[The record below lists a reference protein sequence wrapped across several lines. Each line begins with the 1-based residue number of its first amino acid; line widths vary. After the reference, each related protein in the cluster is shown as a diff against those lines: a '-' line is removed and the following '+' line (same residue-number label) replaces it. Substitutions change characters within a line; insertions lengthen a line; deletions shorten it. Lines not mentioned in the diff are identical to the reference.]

1 MNVTIKPSKLIGRVN
16 APSSK
21 SFSHRMLIAAA
32 LAGGVSEISNIS
44 SSEDIDAT
52 VSALTALGAKI
63 FREGTVYTVIGI
75 KNPAASA
82 VIDCRESGS
91 TMRFIIPIAAAL
103 GCSCEFHGSGKLPE
117 RPITP
122 YIREL
127 GKNGTVITK
136 TDGVMPFTM
145 NGKLKGGEYVLEG
158 DVSSQFITGLL
169 FALPLCSENSVIR
182 LASKLESK
190 PYADMTIDALSRF
203 GISIDE
209 SEDGDGLP
217 LYRIRGGQ
225 KYRSADV
232 SVEGDY
238 SQAAFYFAANALG
251 SEIEVDNLNEDSVQ
265 GDKKILEIVRN
276 MGYNKLNSHANS
288 TNSANAVNVANAVTK
303 KLSAFSVDVSDIPDL
318 VPILTVLGCFADGVC
333 RITGAKR
340 LKIKESNR
348 LEAIAAAL
356 GNIGGKVTVHDD
368 SLEIEPVE
376 RFRGGTID
384 GCNDHR
390 IVMASAIA
398 STMANGVITI
408 TDAEAVA
415 KSYPDF
421 WRDFASLGGNAELE
435 RN

>member
-1 MNVTIKPSKLIGRVN
+1 MKVTIKPSKLIGRVS

-44 SSEDIDAT
+44 ASEDIDAT
-52 VSALTALGAKI
+52 VSALNALGAKI
-63 FREGTVYTVIGI
+63 FREGTDYTVIGI

-82 VIDCRESGS
+82 IIDCRESGS

-103 GCSCEFHGSGKLPE
+103 GCSCEFRGSGKLPE

-127 GKNGTVITK
+127 GKNGTVIAK

-145 NGKLKGGEYVLEG
+145 NGKLRGGEYVLEG

-182 LASKLESK
+182 LVSRLESK
-190 PYADMTIDALSRF
+190 PYADMTIAALARF
-203 GISIDE
+203 GITIDE

-217 LYRIRGGQ
+217 VYRIRGGQ
-225 KYRSADV
+225 KYRCADV

-251 SEIEVDNLNEDSVQ
+251 SEIKIDNLNEDSVQ

-276 MGYNKLNSHANS
+276 MGYNKLNGHE
-288 TNSANAVNVANAVTK
+288 NSANGANAVTG
-303 KLSAFSVDVSDIPDL
+303 KLTAFSVDVSDIPDL

-356 GNIGGKVTVHDD
+356 GNIGGKVTVHED
-368 SLEIEPVE
+368 SLEIEPIK
-376 RFRGGTID
+376 RFHSGTID

-398 STMANGVITI
+398 STMADGVITI

-421 WRDFASLGGNAELE
+421 WRDFESLGGNAELE

>member
-1 MNVTIKPSKLIGRVN
+1 MNVRIKPSKLIGRVN

-44 SSEDIDAT
+44 ASEDIDAT
-52 VSALTALGAKI
+52 VGALAALGAKI
-63 FREGTVYTVIGI
+63 FREGNTYTVMGI
-75 KNPAASA
+75 KTPAASA

-103 GCSCEFHGSGKLPE
+103 GCSCEFRGKGKLPE

-127 GKNGTVITK
+127 GKNGAVITK
-136 TDGVMPFTM
+136 TEGVMPFVM
-145 NGKLKGGEYVLEG
+145 NGTLKGGNYVLEG
-158 DVSSQFITGLL
+158 DISSQFITGLL
-169 FALPLCSENSVIR
+169 FALPLCSGNSVIR

-190 PYADMTIDALSRF
+190 PYADMTVEALSRF
-203 GISIDE
+203 GITIDE
-209 SEDGDGLP
+209 SEDKDGLP
-217 LYRIRGGQ
+217 VYRIRGGQ

-251 SEIEVDNLNEDSVQ
+251 SEIKVDNLSEKSVQ
-265 GDKKILEIVRN
+265 GDKKILEII
-276 MGYNKLNSHANS
+276 GGISYNKINDSGLRRLPVF
-288 TNSANAVNVANAVTK
+288 SA
-303 KLSAFSVDVSDIPDL
+303 DVSDIPDL
-318 VPILTVLGCFADGVC
+318 VPILAVLGCFTDGVS

-348 LEAIAAAL
+348 LEAIASAL
-356 GNIGGKVTVHDD
+356 ENIGGKITVGDD
-368 SLEIEPVE
+368 SLEIEPVDG
-376 RFRGGTID
+376 FHSGVID

-398 STMANGVITI
+398 STMADGEITI
-408 TDAEAVA
+408 TGAEAVA

-421 WRDFASLGGNAELE
+421 WTDFASLGGNIEFE
-435 RN
+435 RI

>member
-1 MNVTIKPSKLIGRVN
+1 MNVRIKPSKLIGRVN

-44 SSEDIDAT
+44 ASEDIDAT
-52 VSALTALGAKI
+52 VGALTALGAKI
-63 FREGTVYTVIGI
+63 FREGNTYTVIGI
-75 KNPAASA
+75 KTPAASA

-103 GCSCEFHGSGKLPE
+103 GCSCEFHGRGKLPE

-127 GKNGTVITK
+127 GKNGAVITR
-136 TDGVMPFTM
+136 TEGVMPFTM
-145 NGKLKGGEYVLEG
+145 NGTLKGGDYLLEG
-158 DVSSQFITGLL
+158 DISSQFISGLL
-169 FALPLCSENSVIR
+169 FALPLCSGNSVIR
-182 LASKLESK
+182 LASRLESK
-190 PYADMTIDALSRF
+190 PYADMTVEALSRF
-203 GISIDE
+203 GVTVDE
-209 SEDGDGLP
+209 SEDRDGLP
-217 LYRIRGGQ
+217 VYRIRGGQ
-225 KYRSADV
+225 KYRSADA

-251 SEIEVDNLNEDSVQ
+251 SEIKVDNLSENSVQ
-265 GDKKILEIVRN
+265 GDKKILEII
-276 MGYNKLNSHANS
+276 GGISYNKINDSGLR
-288 TNSANAVNVANAVTK
+288 
-303 KLSAFSVDVSDIPDL
+303 KLPAFSVDVSDIPDL
-318 VPILTVLGCFADGVC
+318 VPILSVLGCFTNGVS

-340 LKIKESNR
+340 LKIKESDR

-356 GNIGGKVTVHDD
+356 GNIGGKITVKDD

-376 RFRGGTID
+376 SFHGGTID

-398 STMANGVITI
+398 STMADGEVTI
-408 TDAEAVA
+408 TDAEAVT

-421 WRDFASLGGNAELE
+421 WTDFAALGGEAEFE
-435 RN
+435 RI

>member
-1 MNVTIKPSKLIGRVN
+1 MNVKIKPSKLIGRVN

-44 SSEDIDAT
+44 RSEDIDAT
-52 VSALTALGAKI
+52 VDALTALGAKI
-63 FREGTVYTVIGI
+63 FREGKVYTVIGI
-75 KNPAASA
+75 KTPSASA

-117 RPITP
+117 RPVTP
-122 YIREL
+122 YIREM
-127 GKNGTVITK
+127 GKHGAVITK
-136 TDGVMPFTM
+136 TEGVMPFTM
-145 NGKLKGGEYVLEG
+145 NGKLRGGEYVLEG
-158 DVSSQFITGLL
+158 DISSQFITGLL

-190 PYADMTIDALSRF
+190 PYADMTVDALSRF
-203 GISIDE
+203 GISIEE
-209 SEDGDGLP
+209 SEDKDGLP

-232 SVEGDY
+232 TVEGDY

-251 SEIEVDNLNEDSVQ
+251 SEVKVDNLNENSVQ
-265 GDKKILEIVRN
+265 GDKKILEIIRD
-276 MGYNKLNSHANS
+276 MGYNKLNAQ
-288 TNSANAVNVANAVTK
+288 TTG
-303 KLSAFSVDVSDIPDL
+303 KLPAFSADVSDIPDL
-318 VPILTVLGCFADGVC
+318 VPILTVLGCFTDGVS

-356 GNIGGKVTVHDD
+356 GNIGGKVKVLDD

-398 STMANGVITI
+398 STMADGEITI
-408 TDAEAVA
+408 TDAEAVS

-421 WRDFASLGGNAELE
+421 WRDFVSLGGNAELE

>member
-1 MNVTIKPSKLIGRVN
+1 MNVRIKPSKLIGRVN

-44 SSEDIDAT
+44 ASEDIDAT
-52 VSALTALGAKI
+52 VGALAALGAKI
-63 FREGTVYTVIGI
+63 FREGNTYTVMGI
-75 KNPAASA
+75 KTPAASA

-103 GCSCEFHGSGKLPE
+103 GCSCEFRGKGKLPE

-127 GKNGTVITK
+127 GKNGAVITK
-136 TDGVMPFTM
+136 TEGVMPFVM
-145 NGKLKGGEYVLEG
+145 NGTLKGGDYVLEG
-158 DVSSQFITGLL
+158 DISSQFITGLL
-169 FALPLCSENSVIR
+169 FALPLCSGNSVIR

-190 PYADMTIDALSRF
+190 PYADMTVEALSRF
-203 GISIDE
+203 GITIDE
-209 SEDGDGLP
+209 SEDKDGLP
-217 LYRIRGGQ
+217 VYRIRGGQ

-251 SEIEVDNLNEDSVQ
+251 SEIKVDNLSEKSVQ
-265 GDKKILEIVRN
+265 GDKKILEII
-276 MGYNKLNSHANS
+276 GGISYNKINDSGLRR
-288 TNSANAVNVANAVTK
+288 
-303 KLSAFSVDVSDIPDL
+303 LPAFSADVSDIPDL
-318 VPILTVLGCFADGVC
+318 VPILAVLGCFTDGVS

-348 LEAIAAAL
+348 LEAIASAL
-356 GNIGGKVTVHDD
+356 ENIGGKITVGDD
-368 SLEIEPVE
+368 SLEIEPVDG
-376 RFRGGTID
+376 FHGGVID

-398 STMANGVITI
+398 STMADGEITI
-408 TDAEAVA
+408 TGAEAVA

-421 WRDFASLGGNAELE
+421 WTDFASLGGNIEFE
-435 RN
+435 RI

>member
-1 MNVTIKPSKLIGRVN
+1 MNVRIKPSKLIGRVN

-44 SSEDIDAT
+44 ASEDIDAT
-52 VSALTALGAKI
+52 VGALAALGAKI
-63 FREGTVYTVIGI
+63 FREGNTYTVMGI
-75 KNPAASA
+75 KTPAASA

-103 GCSCEFHGSGKLPE
+103 GCSCEFRGKGKLPE

-127 GKNGTVITK
+127 GKNGAVITK
-136 TDGVMPFTM
+136 TEGVMPFVM
-145 NGKLKGGEYVLEG
+145 NGTLKGGDYVLEG
-158 DVSSQFITGLL
+158 DISSQFITGLL
-169 FALPLCSENSVIR
+169 FALPLCSGNSVIR

-190 PYADMTIDALSRF
+190 PYADMTVEALSRF
-203 GISIDE
+203 GITIDE
-209 SEDGDGLP
+209 SEDKDGLP
-217 LYRIRGGQ
+217 VYRIRGGQ

-251 SEIEVDNLNEDSVQ
+251 SEIKVDNLSEKSVQ
-265 GDKKILEIVRN
+265 GDKKILEII
-276 MGYNKLNSHANS
+276 GGISYNKINDSGLRR
-288 TNSANAVNVANAVTK
+288 
-303 KLSAFSVDVSDIPDL
+303 LPAFSADVSDIPDL
-318 VPILTVLGCFADGVC
+318 VPILAVLGCFTDGVS

-348 LEAIAAAL
+348 LEAISSAL
-356 GNIGGKVTVHDD
+356 GNIGGKITVGDD
-368 SLEIEPVE
+368 SLEIEPVDG
-376 RFRGGTID
+376 FHGGVID

-398 STMANGVITI
+398 STMADGEITI
-408 TDAEAVA
+408 TGA
-415 KSYPDF
+415 
-421 WRDFASLGGNAELE
+421 
-435 RN
+435 

>member
-1 MNVTIKPSKLIGRVN
+1 MENGHNMKVTIKPSKLIGRVS

-44 SSEDIDAT
+44 ASEDIDAT
-52 VSALTALGAKI
+52 VSALNALGAKI
-63 FREGTVYTVIGI
+63 FREGTDYTVIGI
-75 KNPAASA
+75 KNPSASA

-91 TMRFIIPIAAAL
+91 TLRFIIPIAAAL
-103 GCSCEFHGSGKLPE
+103 GCSCEFRGSGKLPE

-127 GKNGTVITK
+127 GKNGTVISK

-145 NGKLKGGEYVLEG
+145 NGKLRGGEYVLEG

-182 LASKLESK
+182 LVSRLESK
-190 PYADMTIDALSRF
+190 PYADMTIAALARF

-217 LYRIRGGQ
+217 VYRIRGGQ

-251 SEIEVDNLNEDSVQ
+251 SEIKIDNLNEDSVQ

-276 MGYNKLNSHANS
+276 MGYNKVNGHE
-288 TNSANAVNVANAVTK
+288 NSANASAG
-303 KLSAFSVDVSDIPDL
+303 KLTAFSVDVSDIPDL

-368 SLEIEPVE
+368 SLEIEPTD
-376 RFRGGTID
+376 RFHGGTID

-398 STMANGVITI
+398 STMADGVITI

-421 WRDFASLGGNAELE
+421 WRDFESLGGNAELE

>member
-1 MNVTIKPSKLIGRVN
+1 MNVRIKPSKLIGRVN

-44 SSEDIDAT
+44 ASEDIDAT
-52 VSALTALGAKI
+52 VGALTALGAKI
-63 FREGTVYTVIGI
+63 FREGNTYTVMGI
-75 KNPAASA
+75 KTPSASA

-103 GCSCEFHGSGKLPE
+103 GCSCEFRGRGKLPE

-127 GKNGTVITK
+127 GKNGAVITR
-136 TDGVMPFTM
+136 TEGVMPFTM
-145 NGKLKGGEYVLEG
+145 NGTLKGGDYILEG
-158 DVSSQFITGLL
+158 DISSQFITGLL
-169 FALPLCSENSVIR
+169 FALPLCSGNSVIR

-190 PYADMTIDALSRF
+190 PYADMTVEALSRF
-203 GISIDE
+203 GINIDE
-209 SEDGDGLP
+209 SEDKDGLP
-217 LYRIRGGQ
+217 VYRIRGGQ

-251 SEIEVDNLNEDSVQ
+251 SEIKVDNLNENSVQ
-265 GDKKILEIVRN
+265 GDKKILEII
-276 MGYNKLNSHANS
+276 GGISYNKINGSDLRR
-288 TNSANAVNVANAVTK
+288 
-303 KLSAFSVDVSDIPDL
+303 LPAFSADVSDIPDL
-318 VPILTVLGCFADGVC
+318 VPILTVLGCFTDGVS

-340 LKIKESNR
+340 LKIKESDR
-348 LEAIAAAL
+348 LEAIASAL
-356 GNIGGKVTVHDD
+356 NNIGGKVTVKDD
-368 SLEIEPVE
+368 SLEIEPVDG
-376 RFRGGTID
+376 FHGGVID

-398 STMANGVITI
+398 STMASGEITI
-408 TDAEAVA
+408 TGAEAVA

-421 WRDFASLGGNAELE
+421 WTDFASLGGNIEFE
-435 RN
+435 RV

>member
-1 MNVTIKPSKLIGRVN
+1 MNVRIKPSKLIGRVN

-44 SSEDIDAT
+44 ASEDIDAT
-52 VSALTALGAKI
+52 VGALTALGAKI
-63 FREGTVYTVIGI
+63 FREGNTYTVMGI
-75 KNPAASA
+75 KTPAASA

-103 GCSCEFHGSGKLPE
+103 GCSCEFHGRGKLPE

-127 GKNGTVITK
+127 GKNGAVIAK
-136 TDGVMPFTM
+136 TEGVMPFTM
-145 NGKLKGGEYVLEG
+145 NGTLKGGDYVLEG
-158 DVSSQFITGLL
+158 DISSQFISGLL
-169 FALPLCSENSVIR
+169 FALPLCSGNSVIR
-182 LASKLESK
+182 LASRLESK
-190 PYADMTIDALSRF
+190 PYADMTVEALSRF
-203 GISIDE
+203 GINIDE
-209 SEDGDGLP
+209 SEDKDGLP
-217 LYRIRGGQ
+217 VYRIKGGQ

-238 SQAAFYFAANALG
+238 SQAAFYFVANALG
-251 SEIEVDNLNEDSVQ
+251 SEVQVDNLSENSVQ
-265 GDKKILEIVRN
+265 GDKKILEII
-276 MGYNKLNSHANS
+276 GGISYNKINGTGVKRLPSFTA
-288 TNSANAVNVANAVTK
+288 
-303 KLSAFSVDVSDIPDL
+303 DVSDIPDL
-318 VPILTVLGCFADGVC
+318 VPILAVLGCFTDGTS

-340 LKIKESNR
+340 LKIKESDR
-348 LEAIAAAL
+348 LEAIASAL
-356 GNIGGKVTVHDD
+356 GNIGGKISVGED

-376 RFRGGTID
+376 RFHGGVID

-398 STMANGVITI
+398 STMADGEITI
-408 TDAEAVA
+408 TGAEAVA

-421 WRDFASLGGNAELE
+421 WTDFASLGGNVEFE
-435 RN
+435 RT

>member
-1 MNVTIKPSKLIGRVN
+1 MNVRIKPSKLIGRVN

-44 SSEDIDAT
+44 ASEDIDAT
-52 VSALTALGAKI
+52 VGALTALGAKI
-63 FREGTVYTVIGI
+63 FREGNTYTVIGI
-75 KNPAASA
+75 KTPAASA

-103 GCSCEFHGSGKLPE
+103 GCSCEFHGRGKLPE

-127 GKNGTVITK
+127 GKNGAVITR
-136 TDGVMPFTM
+136 TEGVMPFTM
-145 NGKLKGGEYVLEG
+145 NGTLKGGDYLLEG
-158 DVSSQFITGLL
+158 DISSQFISGLL
-169 FALPLCSENSVIR
+169 FALPLCSGNSVIR
-182 LASKLESK
+182 LASRLESK
-190 PYADMTIDALSRF
+190 PYADMTVEALSRF
-203 GISIDE
+203 GVTVDE
-209 SEDGDGLP
+209 SEDRDGLP
-217 LYRIRGGQ
+217 VYRIRGGQ
-225 KYRSADV
+225 KYRSADA

-251 SEIEVDNLNEDSVQ
+251 SEIKVDNLSENSVQ
-265 GDKKILEIVRN
+265 GDKKILEII
-276 MGYNKLNSHANS
+276 GGISYNKINDSGLR
-288 TNSANAVNVANAVTK
+288 
-303 KLSAFSVDVSDIPDL
+303 KLPAFSVDVSDIPDL
-318 VPILTVLGCFADGVC
+318 VPVLSVLGCFTDGVS

-340 LKIKESNR
+340 LKIKESDR

-356 GNIGGKVTVHDD
+356 GNIGGKITVKDD
-368 SLEIEPVE
+368 SIEIEPVE
-376 RFRGGTID
+376 SFHGGTID

-398 STMANGVITI
+398 STMADGEVTI
-408 TDAEAVA
+408 TDAEAVT

-421 WRDFASLGGNAELE
+421 WTDFAALGGEAEFE
-435 RN
+435 RI

>member
-1 MNVTIKPSKLIGRVN
+1 
-16 APSSK
+16 
-21 SFSHRMLIAAA
+21 MLIAAA

-52 VSALTALGAKI
+52 VGALTALGAKI
-63 FREGTVYTVIGI
+63 FREGTVYTVMGI
-75 KNPAASA
+75 KTPSASA
-82 VIDCRESGS
+82 AIDCRESGS

-122 YIREL
+122 YIREM
-127 GKNGTVITK
+127 GKNGAVITK
-136 TDGVMPFTM
+136 TEGVMPFTM

-158 DVSSQFITGLL
+158 DISSQFITGLL

-182 LASKLESK
+182 LTSKLESK
-190 PYADMTIDALSRF
+190 PYADMTIDALTRF
-203 GISIDE
+203 GINIDE
-209 SEDGDGLP
+209 SKDCDGLP

-238 SQAAFYFAANALG
+238 SQAAFYFAANVLG
-251 SEIEVDNLNEDSVQ
+251 SEVKVDNLNEDSVQ
-265 GDKKILEIVRN
+265 GDKKILEIIRN
-276 MGYNKLNSHANS
+276 MGYNKLNDS
-288 TNSANAVNVANAVTK
+288 VPG
-303 KLSAFSVDVSDIPDL
+303 KLPAFSADVSDIPDL
-318 VPILTVLGCFADGVC
+318 VPILTVLGCFTDGVS

-356 GNIGGKVTVHDD
+356 GNIGGKVKVFDD

-376 RFRGGTID
+376 YFHSGTIN

-398 STMANGVITI
+398 STMANGEITI
-408 TDAEAVA
+408 TDAEAVS

-421 WRDFASLGGNAELE
+421 WRDFISLGGEAELE
-435 RN
+435 RD

>member
-1 MNVTIKPSKLIGRVN
+1 MKVTIKPSKLIGRVS

-44 SSEDIDAT
+44 PSEDIDAT
-52 VSALTALGAKI
+52 VSALNALGAKI
-63 FREGTVYTVIGI
+63 FREGTDYTVIGI

-91 TMRFIIPIAAAL
+91 TLRFIIPIAAAL

-127 GKNGTVITK
+127 GKNGTVITR

-145 NGKLKGGEYVLEG
+145 NGKLRGGEYVLEG

-182 LASKLESK
+182 LASRLESK
-190 PYADMTIDALSRF
+190 PYADMTIDALARF

-209 SEDGDGLP
+209 SEDSHGHP
-217 LYRIRGGQ
+217 VYRIRGGQ
-225 KYRSADV
+225 KYRSAEV

-251 SEIEVDNLNEDSVQ
+251 SEIKIDNLNENSVQ

-276 MGYNKLNSHANS
+276 IGYNKLNGHESTANS
-288 TNSANAVNVANAVTK
+288 ASEK
-303 KLSAFSVDVSDIPDL
+303 IPAFSVDVSDIPDL

-340 LKIKESNR
+340 LRIKESNR

-356 GNIGGKVTVHDD
+356 GNIGGKVTVHED

-398 STMANGVITI
+398 STMADGKIII

>member
-1 MNVTIKPSKLIGRVN
+1 MNVRIKPSKLIGRVN

-44 SSEDIDAT
+44 ASEDIDAT
-52 VSALTALGAKI
+52 VGALAALGAKI
-63 FREGTVYTVIGI
+63 FREGNTYTVMGI
-75 KNPAASA
+75 KTPAASA

-103 GCSCEFHGSGKLPE
+103 GCSCEFRGKGKLPE

-127 GKNGTVITK
+127 GKNGAVITK
-136 TDGVMPFTM
+136 TEGVMPFVM
-145 NGKLKGGEYVLEG
+145 NGTLKGGDYVLEG
-158 DVSSQFITGLL
+158 DISSQFITGLL
-169 FALPLCSENSVIR
+169 FALPLCSGNSVIR

-190 PYADMTIDALSRF
+190 PYADMTVEALSRF
-203 GISIDE
+203 GITIDE
-209 SEDGDGLP
+209 SEDKDGLP
-217 LYRIRGGQ
+217 VYRIRGGQ

-251 SEIEVDNLNEDSVQ
+251 SEIKVDNLSEKSVQ
-265 GDKKILEIVRN
+265 GDKKILEII
-276 MGYNKLNSHANS
+276 GGISYNKINDSGLRR
-288 TNSANAVNVANAVTK
+288 
-303 KLSAFSVDVSDIPDL
+303 LPAFSADVSDIPDL
-318 VPILTVLGCFADGVC
+318 VPILAVLGCFTDGVS

-348 LEAIAAAL
+348 LEAISSAL
-356 GNIGGKVTVHDD
+356 GNIGGKITVGDD
-368 SLEIEPVE
+368 SLEIEPVDG
-376 RFRGGTID
+376 FHSGVID

-398 STMANGVITI
+398 STMADGEITI
-408 TDAEAVA
+408 TGAEAVA

-421 WRDFASLGGNAELE
+421 WTDFASLGGNIEFE
-435 RN
+435 RT

>member
-1 MNVTIKPSKLIGRVN
+1 MNVRIKPSKLIGRVN

-44 SSEDIDAT
+44 ASEDIDAT
-52 VSALTALGAKI
+52 VGALTALGAKI
-63 FREGTVYTVIGI
+63 FREGNTYTVMGI
-75 KNPAASA
+75 KTPAASA

-103 GCSCEFHGSGKLPE
+103 GCSCEFHGRGKLPE

-127 GKNGTVITK
+127 GKNGAVITK
-136 TDGVMPFTM
+136 TEGVMPFTM
-145 NGKLKGGEYVLEG
+145 NGTLKGGDYVLEG
-158 DVSSQFITGLL
+158 DISSQFISGLL
-169 FALPLCSENSVIR
+169 FALPLCSGNSVIR
-182 LASKLESK
+182 LASRLESK
-190 PYADMTIDALSRF
+190 PYADMTVEALSRF

-209 SEDGDGLP
+209 SEDKDGLP
-217 LYRIRGGQ
+217 VYRIRGGQ

-238 SQAAFYFAANALG
+238 SQAAFYFVANALG
-251 SEIEVDNLNEDSVQ
+251 SEVQVDNLIENSVQ
-265 GDKKILEIVRN
+265 GDKKILEII
-276 MGYNKLNSHANS
+276 GGISYNKING
-288 TNSANAVNVANAVTK
+288 TGVK
-303 KLSAFSVDVSDIPDL
+303 KLPAFTADVSDIPDL
-318 VPILTVLGCFADGVC
+318 VPILAVLGCFTDGVS

-340 LKIKESNR
+340 LKIKESDR
-348 LEAIAAAL
+348 LEAIASAL
-356 GNIGGKVTVHDD
+356 GNIGGKIAVKDD
-368 SLEIEPVE
+368 SLEIEPVTG
-376 RFRGGTID
+376 FHGGVID

-398 STMANGVITI
+398 STMADGEITI
-408 TDAEAVA
+408 TGAEAVA

-421 WRDFASLGGNAELE
+421 WTDFASLGGNVEFE
-435 RN
+435 RT

>member
-1 MNVTIKPSKLIGRVN
+1 MNVRIKPSKLIGRVN

-44 SSEDIDAT
+44 ASEDIDAT
-52 VSALTALGAKI
+52 VGALTAIGAKI
-63 FREGTVYTVIGI
+63 FREGNTYTVMGI
-75 KNPAASA
+75 KTPAASA

-103 GCSCEFHGSGKLPE
+103 GCSCEFHGRGKLPE

-127 GKNGTVITK
+127 GKNGAVITK
-136 TDGVMPFTM
+136 TEGVMPFTM
-145 NGKLKGGEYVLEG
+145 NGTLKGGDYVLEG
-158 DVSSQFITGLL
+158 DISSQFISGLL
-169 FALPLCSENSVIR
+169 FALPLCSGNSVIR
-182 LASKLESK
+182 LASRLESK
-190 PYADMTIDALSRF
+190 PYADMTVEALSRF

-209 SEDGDGLP
+209 SEDKDGLP
-217 LYRIRGGQ
+217 VYRIRGGQ

-238 SQAAFYFAANALG
+238 SQAAFYFVANALG
-251 SEIEVDNLNEDSVQ
+251 SEVQVDNLSENSVQ
-265 GDKKILEIVRN
+265 GDKKILEII
-276 MGYNKLNSHANS
+276 GGISYNKING
-288 TNSANAVNVANAVTK
+288 TGVK
-303 KLSAFSVDVSDIPDL
+303 KLPAFTADVSDIPDL
-318 VPILTVLGCFADGVC
+318 VPILAVLGCFTDGVS

-340 LKIKESNR
+340 LKIKESDR
-348 LEAIAAAL
+348 LEAIASAL
-356 GNIGGKVTVHDD
+356 GNIGGKIAVKDD
-368 SLEIEPVE
+368 SLEIEPVTG
-376 RFRGGTID
+376 FHGGVID

-398 STMANGVITI
+398 STMADGEITI
-408 TDAEAVA
+408 TGAEAVA

-421 WRDFASLGGNAELE
+421 WTDFASLGGNVEFE
-435 RN
+435 RT

>member
-1 MNVTIKPSKLIGRVN
+1 
-16 APSSK
+16 
-21 SFSHRMLIAAA
+21 MLIAAA

-44 SSEDIDAT
+44 RSEDIDAT
-52 VSALTALGAKI
+52 VDALTALGAKI

-75 KNPAASA
+75 KTPSASA

-103 GCSCEFHGSGKLPE
+103 GCSCEFRGSGKLPE

-122 YIREL
+122 YIREM
-127 GKNGTVITK
+127 GKNGAVITK
-136 TDGVMPFTM
+136 AEGIMPFTM
-145 NGKLKGGEYVLEG
+145 NGKLRGGEYVLEG
-158 DVSSQFITGLL
+158 DISSQFITGLL

-190 PYADMTIDALSRF
+190 PYADMTIDALARF
-203 GISIDE
+203 GISIEE
-209 SEDGDGLP
+209 SEDKNGLP

-232 SVEGDY
+232 TVEGDY

-251 SEIEVDNLNEDSVQ
+251 SEVKVDNLNENSVQ
-265 GDKKILEIVRN
+265 GDKKILEIIRD
-276 MGYNKLNSHANS
+276 MGYNKLNAQTSG
-288 TNSANAVNVANAVTK
+288 
-303 KLSAFSVDVSDIPDL
+303 KLPAFSADVSDIPDL
-318 VPILTVLGCFADGVC
+318 VPILTVLGCFTDGIS

-356 GNIGGKVTVHDD
+356 ENIGGKVKVLDD

-376 RFRGGTID
+376 RFHGGTID

-398 STMANGVITI
+398 STMADGEITI
-408 TDAEAVA
+408 TDAEAVS

-421 WRDFASLGGNAELE
+421 WRDFISLGGDAELE

>member
-1 MNVTIKPSKLIGRVN
+1 MNVRIKPSKLIGRVN

-44 SSEDIDAT
+44 ASEDIDAT
-52 VSALTALGAKI
+52 VGALAALGAKI
-63 FREGTVYTVIGI
+63 FREGNTYTVMGI
-75 KNPAASA
+75 KTPAASA

-103 GCSCEFHGSGKLPE
+103 GCSCEFRGKGKLPE

-127 GKNGTVITK
+127 GKNGAVITK
-136 TDGVMPFTM
+136 TEGVMPFVM
-145 NGKLKGGEYVLEG
+145 NGTLKGGNYVLEG
-158 DVSSQFITGLL
+158 DISSQFITGLL
-169 FALPLCSENSVIR
+169 FALPLCSGNSVIR

-190 PYADMTIDALSRF
+190 PYADMTVEALSRF

-209 SEDGDGLP
+209 SEDKDGLP
-217 LYRIRGGQ
+217 VYRIRGGQ

-238 SQAAFYFAANALG
+238 SQAAFYFVANALG
-251 SEIEVDNLNEDSVQ
+251 SEVQVDNLIENSVQ
-265 GDKKILEIVRN
+265 GDKKILEII
-276 MGYNKLNSHANS
+276 GGISYNKINDSGLRR
-288 TNSANAVNVANAVTK
+288 
-303 KLSAFSVDVSDIPDL
+303 LPAFSADVSDIPDL
-318 VPILTVLGCFADGVC
+318 VPILAVLGCFTDGVS

-348 LEAIAAAL
+348 LEAIASAL
-356 GNIGGKVTVHDD
+356 GNIGGKITVGDD
-368 SLEIEPVE
+368 SLEIEPVDG
-376 RFRGGTID
+376 FHSGVID

-398 STMANGVITI
+398 STMADGEITI
-408 TDAEAVA
+408 TGAEAVA

-421 WRDFASLGGNAELE
+421 WTDFASLGGNIEFE
-435 RN
+435 RI

>member
-1 MNVTIKPSKLIGRVN
+1 MNVKIKPSKLIGRVN

-44 SSEDIDAT
+44 RSEDIDAT
-52 VSALTALGAKI
+52 VDALTALGAKI
-63 FREGTVYTVIGI
+63 FREGTTYTVIGI
-75 KNPAASA
+75 KTPSASA

-122 YIREL
+122 YIREM
-127 GKNGTVITK
+127 GKHGAVITK
-136 TDGVMPFTM
+136 TEGVMPFTM

-158 DVSSQFITGLL
+158 DISSQFITGLL

-190 PYADMTIDALSRF
+190 PYADMTTDALSRF
-203 GISIDE
+203 GISIEE
-209 SEDGDGLP
+209 SEDKDGMP

-225 KYRSADV
+225 KYHSADV
-232 SVEGDY
+232 TVEGDY

-251 SEIEVDNLNEDSVQ
+251 SEIKVDNLNENSVQ
-265 GDKKILEIVRN
+265 GDKKILEIIRD
-276 MGYNKLNSHANS
+276 MGYNKLNAQTSG
-288 TNSANAVNVANAVTK
+288 
-303 KLSAFSVDVSDIPDL
+303 KLPAFSADVSDIPDL
-318 VPILTVLGCFADGVC
+318 VPILTVLGCFTDGVS

-348 LEAIAAAL
+348 LEAIAVAL
-356 GNIGGKVTVHDD
+356 GNIGGKVKVLDD

-376 RFRGGTID
+376 RFHGGTID

-398 STMANGVITI
+398 STMSDGEITI
-408 TDAEAVA
+408 TDAEAVS

-421 WRDFASLGGNAELE
+421 WTDFAALGGDVEFE
-435 RN
+435 RV